1 MVKWIVSL
9 SVLLL
14 LVFGGIVYFV
24 NKQMDATPSK
34 SELMEMD
41 GYIYYL
47 TPMERWIITTVNPSK
62 DITSEMTYEEVENI
76 VGMPNV
82 HLLDVPKN
90 SSFNMESF
98 KHGDAVTI
106 WVEGIMESYPTRVL
120 PRYMEHR

>member
-1 MVKWIVSL
+1 MVKWLVSL
-9 SVLLL
+9 SVILLL
-14 LVFGGIVYFV
+14 SFGGYVYYE

-47 TPMERWIITTVNPSK
+47 TPEKRWVITTVNSSEN
-62 DITSEMTYEEVENI
+62 ITSEMTYKEVENI

-82 HLLDVPKN
+82 HLLDVPEN

-98 KHGDAVTI
+98 KHGGAVTI
-106 WVEGIMESYPTRVL
+106 WVEGILESYPTRVL
-120 PRYMEHR
+120 PRIMEHR